1 VKFPRLGVE
10 VFPSQSCLF
19 AVELAESGEVLFV
32 PNLLQAGL
40 VEEEGGDQI
49 WVAADG
55 AELAAE
61 LLLLVGQ
68 GAGTPLPPPVREAA
82 VETVP
87 NHEDMG
93 CSEHQIRLSIGV
105 IAKFV
110 QSLELGSAIQA
121 GAGCWVGSAVAHA
134 WICGRPDTHNKLKKP
149 PKWWLFV
156 RCLL

>member
-1 VKFPRLGVE
+1 MVGDLCRLQVLHFAQDGSVWFRPVKFPRLGVE
-10 VFPSQSCLF
+10 VFPSKSCLF
-19 AVELAESGEVLFV
+19 AVELAESDEVLFV

-40 VEEEGGDQI
+40 MEEEGGDQI
-49 WVAADG
+49 WVAADD

-87 NHEDMG
+87 NHEDVS
-93 CSEHQIRLSIGV
+93 CSEHQIRLSKRF

-110 QSLELGSAIQA
+110 QPLGLRSAI
-121 GAGCWVGSAVAHA
+121 
-134 WICGRPDTHNKLKKP
+134 
-149 PKWWLFV
+149 
-156 RCLL
+156 